1 VIIKHR
7 PSSPLHE
14 AEVEMVAEEI
24 QLKGRLL
31 PTSPEFHDPLLVQIN
46 VEIRLSQITELLFGT
61 QRSANPT
68 VESPQIDESSEIAMH
83 PAQNKTTTA
92 AAASCGSSISYNLLE
107 FFARN
112 LLQLLCKNAN
122 HGCAIARSLYCLNQH
137 RLSIC
142 PHFGRS
148 NDSRRDSQQA

>member
-1 VIIKHR
+1 MIIKHR
-7 PSSPLHE
+7 TSSPLHE
-14 AEVEMVAEEI
+14 AAVEMVAEEI
-24 QLKGRLL
+24 QLMGRLL

-46 VEIRLSQITELLFGT
+46 VKIRHSQVTELLFDT

-92 AAASCGSSISYNLLE
+92 AAASYGSSIPYNLLE

-122 HGCAIARSLYCLNQH
+122 HGCTIAGSLYCLNQH

>member
-1 VIIKHR
+1 MIIKHR
-7 PSSPLHE
+7 TSSPLHE
-14 AEVEMVAEEI
+14 AAVEMVAEES
-24 QLKGRLL
+24 QLMGRLL

-46 VEIRLSQITELLFGT
+46 VKIRLSQITELLFGT

-112 LLQLLCKNAN
+112 FLQLLCKNAN
-122 HGCAIARSLYCLNQH
+122 HGCAIAGSLYC
-137 RLSIC
+137 
-142 PHFGRS
+142 
-148 NDSRRDSQQA
+148 